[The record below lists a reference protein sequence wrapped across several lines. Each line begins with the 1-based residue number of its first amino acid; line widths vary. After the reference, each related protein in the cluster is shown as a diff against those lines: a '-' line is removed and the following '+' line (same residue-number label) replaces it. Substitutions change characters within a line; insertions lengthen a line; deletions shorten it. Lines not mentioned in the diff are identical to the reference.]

1 MFFGG
6 KQVIGGH
13 LSIGQF
19 VLFET
24 LLLQL
29 VWPLE
34 ALGWITNLA
43 QRALASAGRSFAWL
57 EGIAPLPEPREPR
70 SLPPGPLPVRFE
82 AVRFAY
88 GGEHDVLRELDLAIE
103 PGEIVAVCGPTGRG
117 KTSLL
122 NLLPRFYDPTGGRV
136 LVGGVDTRDVPIAE
150 LRSSVALVTQRPVL
164 FSVPLR
170 ENLTA
175 GRDDADWDEVLA
187 ACAAAGVD
195 TFVDE
200 LPDGYDTLIGERGVN
215 LSGGQRQ
222 RVALARALITGARVV
237 VLDDPLSAVDTL
249 TERRLVKRLRPAL
262 EGRTVLV
269 ATQRLS
275 TVELADRAVVLVDGA
290 DRRVGK
296 AAPSS
301 ARRRAVRGA
310 VRRRGGGGMR
320 RLWRYLDGLHGRAAL
335 MVLVAVGNAACQTGG
350 WLLVRS
356 AIDKG
361 IAARNVHYLT
371 VIVVDLPGRR
381 RRRLGAPGDP
391 HPRPR
396 RHRPADRARPAPRPL
411 RPSHRALAP
420 LLLAAEGGL
429 DHRPPHER
437 RRRRLATS
445 SRRGCRRS
453 SPTSCCF
460 PRRWPRSSS
469 PTGGSASSCSRS
481 CRRRSCSRAGSTRVS
496 HVALVETRNR
506 IAAVTAQ
513 IAESVSGMAV
523 VQAFNRERSFQA
535 QFDELNAANR
545 VQSIYTQKLFSIF
558 FPSIELL
565 GVFTTGAVLYTGE
578 KLFVH
583 HTLTIGTLI
592 TALYLL
598 QLVFQPLQELSD
610 VYGQLQSGAAAM
622 VKIATILDEEPDI
635 RDRQAAEEL
644 PRIEGDLEIDHV
656 VFAYGAEPVLRGIDI
671 RIPPGGCLALVGESG
686 HGKSTLARL
695 VGRFYDP
702 DDGAVRV
709 DGVDLRGVKLRSYRR
724 QLGVV
729 LQDPFLFSG
738 TIASNIRFAKPDATD
753 EEVAAAAAAVGVDRV
768 AARLSRGLEHEVRE
782 GGAGLSAGERQLISI
797 ARALLADPRI
807 LILDEATSNID
818 RPTEV
823 LIERALDRLLA
834 GRTSIIIAHRLS
846 TVRRAD
852 EIVVVERGRVVQ
864 RGTERELLAQEGPFR
879 NLAHALD
886 GGTGDL
892 AASA

>member
-1 MFFGG
+1 
-6 KQVIGGH
+6 
-13 LSIGQF
+13 
-19 VLFET
+19 
-24 LLLQL
+24 
-29 VWPLE
+29 
-34 ALGWITNLA
+34 
-43 QRALASAGRSFAWL
+43 
-57 EGIAPLPEPREPR
+57 
-70 SLPPGPLPVRFE
+70 
-82 AVRFAY
+82 
-88 GGEHDVLRELDLAIE
+88 
-103 PGEIVAVCGPTGRG
+103 
-117 KTSLL
+117 
-122 NLLPRFYDPTGGRV
+122 
-136 LVGGVDTRDVPIAE
+136 
-150 LRSSVALVTQRPVL
+150 
-164 FSVPLR
+164 
-170 ENLTA
+170 
-175 GRDDADWDEVLA
+175 
-187 ACAAAGVD
+187 
-195 TFVDE
+195 
-200 LPDGYDTLIGERGVN
+200 
-215 LSGGQRQ
+215 
-222 RVALARALITGARVV
+222 
-237 VLDDPLSAVDTL
+237 
-249 TERRLVKRLRPAL
+249 
-262 EGRTVLV
+262 
-269 ATQRLS
+269 
-275 TVELADRAVVLVDGA
+275 
-290 DRRVGK
+290 
-296 AAPSS
+296 
-301 ARRRAVRGA
+301 
-310 VRRRGGGGMR
+310 MR

-371 VIVVDLPGRR
+371 VIVGIYLGVAAVGWVLQAILIRGLAGIGQRMVLGLRRDLFDHLTGLSLRYFSQQKAGWIIARLTSDVDAVSDVLSQGMPTLVSNVVLLPAAVAALLIADW
-381 RRRLGAPGDP
+381 RLGLVVFAIVP
-391 HPRPR
+391 
-396 RHRPADRARPAPRPL
+396 PA
-411 RPSHRALAP
+411 
-420 LLLAAEGGL
+420 LLL
-429 DHRPPHER
+429 
-437 RRRRLATS
+437 T
-445 SRRGCRRS
+445 
-453 SPTSCCF
+453 
-460 PRRWPRSSS
+460 RWF
-469 PTGGSASSCSRS
+469 
-481 CRRRSCSRAGSTRVS
+481 TRVS

-506 IAAVTAQ
+506 IAAVTAM

-671 RIPPGGCLALVGESG
+671 RIPPGGCLAIVGESG